1 ERYAGR
7 LPASLAGRYR
17 DYIAWLQR
25 QDQDAAGRF
34 WKEQLAELDA
44 PTRLMQ
50 ALAGQVKPVADGYGD
65 HYQLFDAEQ
74 TRRLDA
80 FARAQRVT
88 LNTLVQSA
96 WLLLLQRYTGQE
108 TVC

>member
-1 ERYAGR
+1 MDGWSGSRLLGEVLERYAGR

-50 ALAGQVKPVADGYGD
+50 ALAGQVKPVLMVTAITINCSTRSRPDGWMP
-65 HYQLFDAEQ
+65 LPAPNE
-74 TRRLDA
+74 
-80 FARAQRVT
+80 
-88 LNTLVQSA
+88 
-96 WLLLLQRYTGQE
+96 
-108 TVC
+108 